1 MWTVKLYG
9 RDFRRFIYFSKKSVF
24 LDKKAKKLFAI
35 VKIISKHFSIAL
47 LTLTFGDLMNRKEL
61 VEAILKSKELSHL
74 TKKDADAFINNMLDT
89 IKKSVKKG
97 DDVSLVGFGTFT
109 KVKRAARTGV
119 NPATGEKIK
128 IKAKTLPKF
137 RPGKAWK
144 EMF

>member
-1 MWTVKLYG
+1 MGGIL
-9 RDFRRFIYFSKKSVF
+9 
-24 LDKKAKKLFAI
+24 
-35 VKIISKHFSIAL
+35 
-47 LTLTFGDLMNRKEL
+47 GDLIKKTKKVFFYLFLLKNICHYLNYKQTFSYSIINTDIWENPMNRKEL

-74 TKKDADAFINNMLDT
+74 TKKDADAFINYMLDT

>member
-1 MWTVKLYG
+1 
-9 RDFRRFIYFSKKSVF
+9 
-24 LDKKAKKLFAI
+24 
-35 VKIISKHFSIAL
+35 
-47 LTLTFGDLMNRKEL
+47 MNRKEL
-61 VEAILKSKELSHL
+61 VEAILNNKSLNHIS
-74 TKKDADAFINNMLDT
+74 KKDGDAFVNTLLDT

-109 KVKRAARTGV
+109 KTRRAARTGV